1 MFSKKYQ
8 MNYRKEPTLE
18 ESSRYSLQSAFSHSS
33 RYRSTTS
40 SILATRPCYSP
51 CAGNLEIKWSTS
63 PINRINIDIT
73 FPRLPC
79 EIVGIE
85 QQDAVLSSNYEITS
99 VRKFRIDQDGNELG
113 EVETIDNLQRMP
125 RDEIKYYDDIKAT
138 LENKHGCRMRGDF
151 SVNEVPGIFRFTL
164 EEHI

>member
-1 MFSKKYQ
+1 M
-8 MNYRKEPTLE
+8 
-18 ESSRYSLQSAFSHSS
+18 
-33 RYRSTTS
+33 
-40 SILATRPCYSP
+40 
-51 CAGNLEIKWSTS
+51 
-63 PINRINIDIT
+63 
-73 FPRLPC
+73 
-79 EIVGIE
+79 GIE